1 MTKAKNK
8 VTKRNKGK
16 KFKFNYSN
24 QNKVETKGSVFAQM
38 ASLRE
43 ESKKK
48 AEQRRERLISEYK
61 NQLNQNEF
69 RDLRNTKFIAE
80 KPRIKR
86 EVKQFSKTKKSKF
99 LLSDSDDDSD
109 FNNLSLKNN
118 AKD

>member
-69 RDLRNTKFIAE
+69 RDLRNSRAE

-86 EVKQFSKTKKSKF
+86 EVKQFNKTKKSKF
-99 LLSDSDDDSD
+99 LLSDSDDDD
-109 FNNLSLKNN
+109 FNNLSLKHN